1 MLLARILSY
10 LMHPLLMPFY
20 AVLLVLNINTYLAF
34 SISTYVQQLVIT
46 VVFVT
51 TAALPVVTSVFLLQ
65 QGSIQSLEMES
76 PKERRIPFVTA
87 GLYFVLGYY
96 LLLLMPVP
104 RIIPNMVLGAALSIF
119 ISWLINFKWKISI
132 HMVGVGGLI
141 GILVGI
147 SIRLGA
153 DLLIPIFVSVL
164 LAGLLGSAR
173 MRLGAHTESQVYAG
187 LMLGLTI
194 EWFFTTV

>member
-1 MLLARILSY
+1 MLLARVLSY
-10 LMHPLLMPFY
+10 LLHPLLMPFY

-34 SISTYVQQLVIT
+34 SISPYVQQLVIT

-76 PKERRIPFVTA
+76 TKERRLPFVTA

-132 HMVGVGGLI
+132 HMVGIGGLI

-153 DLLIPIFVSVL
+153 DLMVPISASVI

-187 LMLGLTI
+187 LILGLTI
-194 EWFFTTV
+194 EWFFTTL

>member
-1 MLLARILSY
+1 MLLARVLSY
-10 LMHPLLMPFY
+10 ILHPLLMPFY
-20 AVLLVLNINTYLAF
+20 AVMLVLNINTYLAF
-34 SISTYVQQLVIT
+34 SISPYVQQLVIT

-65 QGSIQSLEMES
+65 QGSIQSLEMEN

-96 LLLLMPVP
+96 LLMLMPVP
-104 RIIPNMVLGAALSIF
+104 RILPNMVLGAALSIF

-132 HMVGVGGLI
+132 HMVGIGGLI

-153 DLLIPIFVSVL
+153 DLLIPILASVL
-164 LAGLLGSAR
+164 LAGMLGSAR
-173 MRLGAHTESQVYAG
+173 MRLGAHTEPQVYAG
-187 LMLGLTI
+187 LILGLST
-194 EWFFTTV
+194 EWFFTTL